1 MKEPDTRHDLAINFL
16 GAVEYLED
24 LLGWYH
30 GLPHTRVDEFCERNS
45 APIGASRWFF
55 LLTKAEEFE
64 EELKKL
70 KGPSS

>member
-30 GLPHTRVDEFCERNS
+30 GLPHNRVDEFCERVT
-45 APIGASRWFF
+45 R
-55 LLTKAEEFE
+55 LR
-64 EELKKL
+64 
-70 KGPSS
+70 